1 MICCSREAV
10 THFTW
15 EEGMGDWGLWGML
28 HWASPWWTH
37 GGTPAGFQQHPL
49 PGVCSACIAVILLYF
64 MEEKALS
71 YVFLAPHSMQQF
83 MYSDGDEKDNL
94 KTVVMNRNRAE
105 EFSLICRDLD
115 SHVLYSDPSEW
126 QFGAEWT
133 KQMLCNALIIFLVGG
148 KCVSTLASVLFPH
161 PG

>member
-1 MICCSREAV
+1 
-10 THFTW
+10 
-15 EEGMGDWGLWGML
+15 
-28 HWASPWWTH
+28 
-37 GGTPAGFQQHPL
+37 
-49 PGVCSACIAVILLYF
+49 

-115 SHVLYSDPSEW
+115 SHVLYSDPSE
-126 QFGAEWT
+126 
-133 KQMLCNALIIFLVGG
+133 
-148 KCVSTLASVLFPH
+148 
-161 PG
+161 